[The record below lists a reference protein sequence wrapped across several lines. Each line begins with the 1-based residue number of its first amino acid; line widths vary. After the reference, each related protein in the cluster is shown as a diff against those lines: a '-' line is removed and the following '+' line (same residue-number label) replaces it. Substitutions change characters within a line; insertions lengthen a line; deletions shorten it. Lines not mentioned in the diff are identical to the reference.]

1 MKVVAKVKEVC
12 PVITGTSDNG
22 NDWEKQQ
29 IVFETCDLEPKV
41 LVIDFMGERKTKTSK
56 TLKVGDKVEVSFVI
70 RCNEYMGKWYTH
82 LEGGQLYLVARKEY
96 SAPEESP
103 QGAAPVAMK
112 DNEEFNDDLFRA
124 EEAQQ

>member
-1 MKVVAKVKEVC
+1 MKVVANVKEVC
-12 PVITGTSDNG
+12 PIISGTSDNG

-56 TLKVGDKVEVSFVI
+56 TLKVGDKVDVSFSI

-82 LEGGQLYLVARKEY
+82 LEGGQLYLVARKEA

-103 QGAAPVAMK
+103 QGAAPAAMK
-112 DNEEFNDDLFRA
+112 DNEEFNDDLFGG
-124 EEAQQ
+124 EGEK